1 MHLPL
6 LASQILT
13 KESGDEVTI
22 LLPVLSYWRDQ
33 TPFSWP
39 LRVDLHLKVCE
50 SQIFKVVS
58 CEAVEN
64 SFSVVGLMAR
74 ASIELS
80 WAKLENGR
88 NFMYEK
94 KLTSQFLHRENL
106 REAQVSFIQVER
118 GLSIGELGL
127 VGLGLGC
134 GEVRLHISLKICDNF
149 KLYKNIG
156 C

>member
-58 CEAVEN
+58 CEDVEN

-88 NFMYEK
+88 NFIYEQ
-94 KLTSQFLHRENL
+94 KLTSQFLHWENL

-127 VGLGLGC
+127 VGLGLSGR
-134 GEVRLHISLKICDNF
+134 ELRLHISLKINYSF
-149 KLYKNIG
+149 
-156 C
+156 

>member
-1 MHLPL
+1 
-6 LASQILT
+6 
-13 KESGDEVTI
+13 
-22 LLPVLSYWRDQ
+22 
-33 TPFSWP
+33 
-39 LRVDLHLKVCE
+39 
-50 SQIFKVVS
+50 VS

-88 NFMYEK
+88 NFMYKK

-106 REAQVSFIQVER
+106 REAQVSFIQVKG